1 MPKLNPTYSVGLI
14 RLTYGCG
21 MLGGADDLMLSSIS
35 AFSATSRAL
44 VSGDVEGAQSST
56 ASNAF
61 HEGAFER
68 LYFKG
73 QTIRLINERLN
84 KKGFNLMDPSL
95 FAGISALIFVEVRVC
110 KNTYP
115 WSRYNMRRDCE
126 TWAALCAK
134 TPFNKLP
141 KALLSGYGPV
151 RRIL

>member
-1 MPKLNPTYSVGLI
+1 MNPTYSVGLI

-21 MLGGADDLMLSSIS
+21 MLGGADNLILSSIS

-44 VSGDVEGAQSST
+44 ISGDMEGTQIST

-84 KKGFNLMDPSL
+84 NEKGVDLTDPSL
-95 FAGISALIFVEVRVC
+95 FAGISSLIFVEVRTC
-110 KNTYP
+110 KNT
-115 WSRYNMRRDCE
+115 SHAGGKRCV
-126 TWAALCAK
+126 K
-134 TPFNKLP
+134 T
-141 KALLSGYGPV
+141 
-151 RRIL
+151 